1 MNVETPQPSAAW
13 RESCKKQLYLRYVHG
28 WYLKVCVYYSLCM
41 QDVSNTHCD
50 AIFSQASF
58 PKRVWDL
65 AVEAMDLFQQAK
77 LKGQK
82 LNLST
87 LLTKPEFKQQYFAP
101 IRRLAEDEQSYLLRK
116 VYKYMHSVSV

>member
-1 MNVETPQPSAAW
+1 
-13 RESCKKQLYLRYVHG
+13 
-28 WYLKVCVYYSLCM
+28 M
-41 QDVSNTHCD
+41 QDVSNTHRD

-65 AVEAMDLFQQAK
+65 AVEVMDLFQQAK

-116 VYKYMHSVSV
+116 VYKYMHSVSVWYFILLRFEFCYAVLSAYMVWMYMYM